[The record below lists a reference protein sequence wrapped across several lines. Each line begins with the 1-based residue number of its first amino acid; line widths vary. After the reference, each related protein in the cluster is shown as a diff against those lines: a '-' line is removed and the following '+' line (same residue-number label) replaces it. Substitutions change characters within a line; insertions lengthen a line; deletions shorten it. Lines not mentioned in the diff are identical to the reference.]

1 MPTLQLN
8 FLGSTFLPQVIQP
21 YKRRFSNMNLAFVN
35 DLFNSWLW
43 VLQFRLSG
51 SNQFI
56 NPLIPHMH
64 RKHIDP

>member
-8 FLGSTFLPQVIQP
+8 FLGSTFLPQPIKP

-51 SNQFI
+51 SDQFI
-56 NPLIPHMH
+56 NPLFPNMY